1 MDIELLRTFL
11 EVSRTRHFGK
21 AAAELC
27 VTQSAVSARIRQL
40 EQTLGKTLFTRNRNN
55 IQLTAEG
62 RQLYK
67 HAETIVQIW
76 SRARQETGLGE
87 AFSHALAI
95 GAVPDLWY
103 TLLDSWLLRLRRHMP
118 DTALQAE
125 AAATDILARKLLD
138 NVIDLAFLFEPP
150 QLPALELRELAVIRL
165 VLASTQPGQSLQ
177 QSLAAGYVLVD
188 WGTSFSLQHGQH
200 YPEIAGPALRM
211 NQGMLAWHYLQQSD
225 GAAYLPE
232 QLLENR
238 LPGRPLYRVPE
249 AAVIERPVYAAFA
262 TGSDRASVIRE
273 ALGLLQG
280 NNGGRDD

>member
-21 AAAELC
+21 AATELC

-40 EQTLGKTLFTRNRNN
+40 EHTLGKALFSRNRNN

-62 RQLYK
+62 RQLHK

-103 TLLDSWLLRLRRHMP
+103 TLLDSWLQRLRQRMP

-125 AAATDILARKLLD
+125 AAGTDILARKLLD

-165 VLASTQPGQSLQ
+165 VLAATQPGLPLQ
-177 QSLAAGYVLVD
+177 QALGTGYVLVD
-188 WGTSFSLQHGQH
+188 WGTAFNLQHARH
-200 YPEIAGPALRM
+200 YPDIAAPALRM
-211 NQGMLAWHYLQQSD
+211 NQGMLAWHYLQQAD

-232 QLLENR
+232 QLLGNE
-238 LPGRPLYRVPE
+238 PSGRPLHRVAD

-273 ALGLLQG
+273 ALGLLK
-280 NNGGRDD
+280 

>member
-21 AAAELC
+21 AATELC

-40 EQTLGKTLFTRNRNN
+40 EQTLGKTLFTRSRNN

-62 RQLYK
+62 RQLRK
-67 HAETIVQIW
+67 HAETIVQVW

-87 AFSHALAI
+87 AFTHALAI

-103 TLLDSWLLRLRRHMP
+103 TLLERWLPRLRRRMP
-118 DTALQAE
+118 DTALQTE
-125 AAATDILARKLLD
+125 AAGTDILARKLLD

-150 QLPALELRELAVIRL
+150 QLPALELREQAVIRL
-165 VLASTQPGQSLQ
+165 VLAATQPGQSLEQ
-177 QSLAAGYVLVD
+177 ALGPGYLLVD
-188 WGTSFSLQHGQH
+188 WGTAFNLQHGRH
-200 YPEIAGPALRM
+200 YPDIAAPALRM
-211 NQGMLAWHYLQQSD
+211 NQGMLAWHYLQQAE

-232 QLLENR
+232 QLLGNAQH
-238 LPGRPLYRVPE
+238 GRPLHRVAE

-262 TGSDRASVIRE
+262 TGSDRAPVIHA
-273 ALGLLQG
+273 ALELLQE
-280 NNGGRDD
+280 